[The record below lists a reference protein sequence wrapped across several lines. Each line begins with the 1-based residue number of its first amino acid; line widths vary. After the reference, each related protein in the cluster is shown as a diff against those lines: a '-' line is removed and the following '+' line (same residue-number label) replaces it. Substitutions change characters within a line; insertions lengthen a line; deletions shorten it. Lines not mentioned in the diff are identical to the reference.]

1 MMSKSLGLAVGAAAF
16 VMSAHPSPA
25 QDPAPLTIDNSITCA
40 AIFWTHSQLPENASY
55 AEGVQNYREMTATFM
70 RRAEI
75 LSERQGLPTDTVIER
90 IAETSVA
97 LIAMVDEAEG
107 PSGRMEV
114 INSWSGA
121 EKECIDGGLRPV

>member
-1 MMSKSLGLAVGAAAF
+1 MSKSLGLAAVAAAF
-16 VMSAHPSPA
+16 VMSANPALA

-40 AIFWTHSQLPENASY
+40 AIFWTHSQLPENAGY
-55 AEGVQNYREMTATFM
+55 ADGVEAYREFTATFM

-75 LSERQGLPTDTVIER
+75 LSEREGLPTDTIIER

-97 LIAMVDEAEG
+97 LTAMVDEAEG
-107 PSGRMEV
+107 PMARMEV
-114 INSWSGA
+114 INSWSAA